1 MVVNG
6 INKYGV
12 YFGRKLEFSYT
23 KIDSNGIK
31 VHKFTLYY
39 CSVIPITSMDNNW
52 KVLMFDDNG
61 ELVEI
66 TLPHSYKFGFKAIVT
81 RVSIDQLDIAELYR
95 TMHALDSKF
104 RLLIDDSF
112 YQGIRWLNEN
122 VFCYDDVN
130 FLVRHVETEDF
141 PYTNFTDDGN
151 YSVCDGNIS
160 VILKFLRKSRTKR
173 PYWNV
178 TNMLSRMLIH

>member
-1 MVVNG
+1 MVVNE
-6 INKYGV
+6 INKFGV

-31 VHKFTLYY
+31 VHKFTLYH

-66 TLPHSYKFGFKAIVT
+66 TLPHSYKFGFKVIVT

-112 YQGIRWLNEN
+112 YKGIRWLNEN
-122 VFCYDDVN
+122 VFYYDDVN

-141 PYTNFTDDGN
+141 PYTNFT
-151 YSVCDGNIS
+151 
-160 VILKFLRKSRTKR
+160 KRKARKPTHFSRGM
-173 PYWNV
+173 NC
-178 TNMLSRMLIH
+178 

>member
-66 TLPHSYKFGFKAIVT
+66 TLPHSYKFDFKTIVT
-81 RVSIDQLDIAELYR
+81 CVSIDPLDIAELYR
-95 TMHALDSKF
+95 TMRALDSKF

-112 YQGIRWLNEN
+112 YQGIRWLNKN
-122 VFCYDDVN
+122 VFYCNDVN

-141 PYTNFTDDGN
+141 PYTKFTDDGN

-160 VILKFLRKSRTKR
+160 KILKFLRKSRTKR
-173 PYWNV
+173 PYGD
-178 TNMLSRMLIH
+178 TTKMLSIMLIH

>member
-23 KIDSNGIK
+23 KIDSNDIK
-31 VHKFTLYY
+31 VHKFTLNY
-39 CSVIPITSMDNNW
+39 CAVIPITSMDNNW

-122 VFCYDDVN
+122 VFYYDDVN
-130 FLVRHVETEDF
+130 FLVRHVGDEYY
-141 PYTNFTDDGN
+141 PYEKFGDDN
-151 YSVCDGNIS
+151 YSICEGNIS
-160 VILKFLRKSRTKR
+160 VILKFLRKSRMKR
-173 PYWNV
+173 PYGDI
-178 TNMLSRMLIH
+178 TKMLSRMLIH

>member
-1 MVVNG
+1 MVVNR
-6 INKYGV
+6 INKFGV

-31 VHKFTLYY
+31 VHKFTLYH

-66 TLPHSYKFGFKAIVT
+66 TLPHSYKFDFKTIVT
-81 RVSIDQLDIAELYR
+81 RVSIDSLDIAELYR

-112 YQGIRWLNEN
+112 YQGIRWLNKN
-122 VFCYDDVN
+122 VFYCDDVN

-141 PYTNFTDDGN
+141 PYTKN
-151 YSVCDGNIS
+151 
-160 VILKFLRKSRTKR
+160 
-173 PYWNV
+173 
-178 TNMLSRMLIH
+178 

>member
-6 INKYGV
+6 INKFGV

-31 VHKFTLYY
+31 VHKFTLYH

-52 KVLMFDDNG
+52 KMLILDDNG

-66 TLPHSYKFGFKAIVT
+66 TLPHSYKFDFKVIVT
-81 RVSIDQLDIAELYR
+81 CVSIDPLDIAELYR

-104 RLLIDDSF
+104 RLLIDYSF
-112 YQGIRWLNEN
+112 YKGIGWLSEN
-122 VFCYDDVN
+122 VFYYNDVD
-130 FLVRHVETEDF
+130 FLVRHVGDEYY
-141 PYTNFTDDGN
+141 PYEKFNDDS
-151 YSVCDGNIS
+151 YSICEGNIS
-160 VILKFLRKSRTKR
+160 VILKYLRKSRSKR
-173 PYWNV
+173 PYGYI
-178 TNMLSRMLIH
+178 TKMLSRMLIH

>member
-1 MVVNG
+1 
-6 INKYGV
+6 
-12 YFGRKLEFSYT
+12 
-23 KIDSNGIK
+23 
-31 VHKFTLYY
+31 
-39 CSVIPITSMDNNW
+39 
-52 KVLMFDDNG
+52 
-61 ELVEI
+61 
-66 TLPHSYKFGFKAIVT
+66 
-81 RVSIDQLDIAELYR
+81 
-95 TMHALDSKF
+95 MHALDSKF

-122 VFCYDDVN
+122 VFYCDDVN

-141 PYTNFTDDGN
+141 PYTIFTDDGN

>member
-12 YFGRKLEFSYT
+12 YFGRKLKFSYT
-23 KIDSNGIK
+23 KIDSNDIK

-39 CSVIPITSMDNNW
+39 CSVIPIISMDNNW
-52 KVLMFDDNG
+52 KVLMLDDNG

-66 TLPHSYKFGFKAIVT
+66 TLPHSYKFDFKAIVT
-81 RVSIDQLDIAELYR
+81 CVSIDPLDIAELYR

-104 RLLIDDSF
+104 RLLIDYSF
-112 YQGIRWLNEN
+112 YKGIGWLSEN
-122 VFCYDDVN
+122 VFYYNDVN
-130 FLVRHVETEDF
+130 FLVRHVETEYF

-151 YSVCDGNIS
+151 YSICEGNIS
-160 VILKFLRKSRTKR
+160 VILKFLLKSRTKR
-173 PYWNV
+173 PYGDI